1 MLLQVKNIDVSY
13 DEFQVIWDVSI
24 SIDQGEMVALLGPN
38 GSGKSTILNSISNL
52 IQPKYGYISERK
64 YILREVIRLKD
75 LNIEFQNENHMIN
88 LKSAFIPNTRKVL
101 VAPALPLPCFLT
113 S

>member
-24 SIDQGEMVALLGPN
+24 SIDKGEMVALLGPN

-52 IQPKYGYISERK
+52 IQPKMEKYYLIMKK
-64 YILREVIRLKD
+64 YIYLQLI
-75 LNIEFQNENHMIN
+75 
-88 LKSAFIPNTRKVL
+88 
-101 VAPALPLPCFLT
+101 
-113 S
+113 

>member
-38 GSGKSTILNSISNL
+38 GSGKV
-52 IQPKYGYISERK
+52 QY
-64 YILREVIRLKD
+64 
-75 LNIEFQNENHMIN
+75 
-88 LKSAFIPNTRKVL
+88 
-101 VAPALPLPCFLT
+101 
-113 S
+113 

>member
-1 MLLQVKNIDVSY
+1 MLLQVNNIDVAY

-52 IQPKYGYISERK
+52 IQPKMERYYLTTK
-64 YILREVIRLKD
+64 K
-75 LNIEFQNENHMIN
+75 
-88 LKSAFIPNTRKVL
+88 FIYC
-101 VAPALPLPCFLT
+101 LPI
-113 S
+113 